1 MASLT
6 GSTIAASYEQLL
18 SLPDGGLNGNTL
30 VAITDGDSSTAIG
43 MKVATSKIEV
53 IPASDDANAFEV
65 SQADGTA
72 VLTVNTSTVGAT
84 LIGALTVGADDL
96 GHDVIFY
103 GDTASSNMTWD
114 TSEDDLVL
122 NDATLFIDQDDNADC
137 INIDFEGTSGNC
149 IEIQAPTSTTGTCLL
164 IQNAN
169 SLTTGGCAEFHSN
182 SSDTSTRN
190 VVYISNDHTSA
201 TGAVALK
208 IQQDAAAP
216 SIELAG
222 NGGIKFPGTQGA
234 SSDANTLDDYE
245 EGTFTPSMTIET
257 GSVTLST
264 ATGYYLK
271 IGSLVWVYCHMVVS
285 AHSGGHA
292 DNAWLWSG
300 LPFTN
305 STNMDNIPI
314 RVYASGL
321 TATTNGLTGYI
332 DNNQTSGRIGA
343 QTTGLSNASL
353 LIQNSLGVYISGTYH
368 VQRRIKWH

>member
-1 MASLT
+1 MATLA
-6 GSTIAASYEQLL
+6 GNTIASTYALL
-18 SLPDGGLNGNTL
+18 LKIDSSGIDTTL
-30 VAITDGDSSTAIG
+30 RAVEDGDATDSALLLATN
-43 MKVATSKIEV
+43 KVEV
-53 IPASDDANAFEV
+53 KPGSNDANAFEV

-245 EGTFTPSMTIET
+245 EGTWTGVFET
-257 GSVTLST
+257 SGGALTMGSNTGTYTKVGSVVHCCGYFST
-264 ATGYYLK
+264 TSLNSKSGNLK
-271 IGSLVWVYCHMVVS
+271 LT
-285 AHSGGHA
+285 
-292 DNAWLWSG
+292 G
-300 LPFTN
+300 LPF
-305 STNMDNIPI
+305 SIPDNTRNYGSVCVGYGSNLNI
-314 RVYASGL
+314 
-321 TATTNGLTGYI
+321 TAQDSLTGYFI
-332 DNNQTSGRIGA
+332 PNSDEVQLMIWTSSGGTDGFA
-343 QTTGLSNASL
+343 ASQLSADGSIMVNFSYF
-353 LIQNSLGVYISGTYH
+353 VH
-368 VQRRIKWH
+368 